1 MKAQVLAMVFLMAC
15 MGSSVSGFH
24 VKITLQKSSFSNT
37 QNRLTRDLAC
47 SRYAEVDKSTLSL
60 PNGFDSVPK
69 PWENDTVEVVRS
81 VQVTRGMNDLLNRP
95 VLGLSGTTAKQVLDS
110 YVAKGCLCFP
120 YGESVRDQF
129 LGVPSNSLDL
139 EVSCNA
145 TRIANI
151 CKAMWGDKN
160 CKIGN
165 FAANIGNN
173 NEDEVTTNWETV
185 IFSSHINL
193 EYTTNSLAYDS
204 NGNNVVIDLT
214 GNGVR
219 DTCHRNIRIPVST
232 NDWNMWSI
240 REKLYRFW
248 KLRVIGYKSYDNE
261 TMKFIVENTKTEII
275 ADKTSFVQFYCKSL
289 LSAQYSSKMN
299 ICLVTSNSTSV
310 CERKNKLDAIFQTD
324 LGILFWEKEV
334 VPHMTTV
341 LQFTC
346 HADNGYNGRHVRNT
360 NRKNTDDSNTDGD
373 DSSTNAGE
381 IAGGVIGGFFLIIVC
396 CCCVSC
402 CFCFKFFDGLSKCCN
417 HC

>member
-24 VKITLQKSSFSNT
+24 VKITLQKTSSSNT
-37 QNRLTRDLAC
+37 QNRLIKDLGC
-47 SRYAEVDKSTLSL
+47 SHYSVVDKSTLFL
-60 PNGFDSVPK
+60 PNGFDDVPK
-69 PWENDTVEVVRS
+69 PWENDTVQVVRS
-81 VQVTRGMNDLLNRP
+81 VKVTEGMNNLLNRLVP
-95 VLGLSGTTAKQVLDS
+95 GLGGTTAKQILDY

-120 YGESVRDQF
+120 YGELVRDLF

-145 TRIANI
+145 TMIADI

-173 NEDEVTTNWETV
+173 NENEVTTDWETNL
-185 IFSSHINL
+185 ISSRINL

-219 DTCHRNIRIPVST
+219 DTCHRNIRIPISS
-232 NDWNMWSI
+232 NDWNMWNR
-240 REKLYRFW
+240 REKLYRCW

-275 ADKTSFVQFYCKSL
+275 ADKTSFTKFYCKSL

-310 CERKNKLDAIFQTD
+310 CERKNKLDAIFRTD
-324 LGILFWEKEV
+324 LGTLFWEKEV

-346 HADNGYNGRHVRNT
+346 GAENGYNSRHGR
-360 NRKNTDDSNTDGD
+360 KL
-373 DSSTNAGE
+373 
-381 IAGGVIGGFFLIIVC
+381 IARMLMTRILTTQ
-396 CCCVSC
+396 
-402 CFCFKFFDGLSKCCN
+402 LMLQQ
-417 HC
+417 